1 MKDTSMMKGGNLMK
15 EVHFYRGHEHFV
27 INKESNAKKE
37 EVNEILEEVVE
48 EKQNDKEERK
58 RGKKK

>member
-1 MKDTSMMKGGNLMK
+1 MMKGGNLMK

-48 EKQNDKEERK
+48 EKQNDKEVRK

>member
-1 MKDTSMMKGGNLMK
+1 MMKGGNLMK

-37 EVNEILEEVVE
+37 EVNEMLEEAAE
-48 EKQNDKEERK
+48 EKQNDKQEK
-58 RGKKK
+58 R